1 MNLELL
7 QIFLN
12 IVLIFTALYLICIAA
27 FTFGLFNL
35 KERFHSVNKNNLI
48 KVSVLIAARNEE
60 ENIEKLLESLK
71 KQSFPKELFE
81 VIIVNDHSID
91 YTDEIINDFIN
102 KNKELDVKLLKAE
115 KTGKKHA
122 ISQALHS
129 AINELVIVTDADC
142 VLNDLWIESIVGFYQ
157 EEKCKMIL
165 APVLLSPAENLFEK
179 MQVLEHLSLIGST
192 AGSAS
197 IGFPVMCNGANMAYE
212 RKAAL
217 EVEKFRKDFEIP
229 SGDDMFL
236 LEQFVKCYGHN
247 NVKFLLSKSAVVK
260 TKTCKTIKDFFRQ
273 RRRWVSK
280 TKSYTSWKVIV
291 TALIVLFFN
300 LSIISLLVSA
310 FFVPALWS
318 IYILLT
324 LLKFFIDF
332 PLLKNITNF
341 MNQSS
346 LLKWVLPLE
355 IIYPFYVVFTALSG
369 TIFTKLKSENGKWSQ
384 SN

>member
-7 QIFLN
+7 QIFLD

-60 ENIEKLLESLK
+60 KNIEKLLESIK

-91 YTDEIINDFIN
+91 NTDEIINDFIN

-115 KTGKKHA
+115 KKGKKHA

-129 AINELVIVTDADC
+129 AINELIIVTDADC

-217 EVEKFRKDFEIP
+217 EVEKFRKDFDIP

-260 TKTCKTIKDFFRQ
+260 TKTCKTIKDFIRQ

-300 LSIISLLVSA
+300 LSIISLLISA

-332 PLLKNITNF
+332 PLLRNITNF
-341 MNQSS
+341 MNQGS

-369 TIFTKLKSENGKWSQ
+369 TIFTKLKSENGKWTQ

>member
-7 QIFLN
+7 QVFLN

-35 KERFHSVNKNNLI
+35 KERFHNVNKNNLI

-60 ENIEKLLESLK
+60 KNIEKLLESLK

-81 VIIVNDHSID
+81 VIIVNDHSTD
-91 YTDEIINDFIN
+91 NTDEIINDFIN
-102 KNKELDVKLLKAE
+102 NNKELDVKLLKAE

-129 AINELVIVTDADC
+129 AINELIIVTDADC

-217 EVEKFRKDFEIP
+217 EVEKFRKDFDIP

-341 MNQSS
+341 MNQGS

>member
-60 ENIEKLLESLK
+60 KNIEKLLESLK

-91 YTDEIINDFIN
+91 NTDEIINDFIN

-115 KTGKKHA
+115 KKGKKHA
-122 ISQALHS
+122 ISQALHT

-142 VLNDLWIESIVGFYQ
+142 VLNNLWIESIVGFYQ

-217 EVEKFRKDFEIP
+217 EVEKFRKDFDIP

-341 MNQSS
+341 MNQGS

>member
-7 QIFLN
+7 QVFLN

-35 KERFHSVNKNNLI
+35 KERFHSINKNNLV

-60 ENIEKLLESLK
+60 KNIEKLLESLK

-81 VIIVNDHSID
+81 VIIVNDHSTD
-91 YTDEIINDFIN
+91 NTDEIINDFIN

-115 KTGKKHA
+115 KKGKKHA
-122 ISQALHS
+122 ISQALHT

-217 EVEKFRKDFEIP
+217 EVEKFRKDFDIP

-341 MNQSS
+341 MNQGS

-355 IIYPFYVVFTALSG
+355 IIYPFYAVFTALSG

>member
-7 QIFLN
+7 QVFLN

-35 KERFHSVNKNNLI
+35 KERFHSVNKNNLV

-60 ENIEKLLESLK
+60 KNIEKLLESLK

-81 VIIVNDHSID
+81 VIIVNDHSTD
-91 YTDEIINDFIN
+91 NTDEIINDFIN

-115 KTGKKHA
+115 KKGKKHA

-129 AINELVIVTDADC
+129 AINELIIVTDADC

-217 EVEKFRKDFEIP
+217 EVEKFRKDFDIP

-260 TKTCKTIKDFFRQ
+260 TKTCKTIKDFIRQ

-341 MNQSS
+341 MNQGS

>member
-1 MNLELL
+1 MNFELL
-7 QIFLN
+7 QILLN
-12 IVLIFTALYLICIAA
+12 IVLVITALYLICIAA

-35 KERFHSVNKNNLI
+35 KEIFCNFNKKNII
-48 KVSVLIAARNEE
+48 KASVLIAARNEE
-60 ENIEKLLESLK
+60 KNIKKLLESIYN
-71 KQSFPKELFE
+71 QSFPKELFE
-81 VIIVNDHSID
+81 VIIVDDHS
-91 YTDEIINDFIN
+91 TDNTKNIINNFIN
-102 KNKELDVKLLKAE
+102 ENKELDIKLLEAE
-115 KTGKKHA
+115 NVGKKLA
-122 ISQALHS
+122 ISQALHT
-129 AINELVIVTDADC
+129 AINELIIVTDADC
-142 VLNDLWIESIVGFYQ
+142 VLNNLWIESIVGFYQ
-157 EEKCKMIL
+157 EKKCKMIL

-217 EVEKFRKDFEIP
+217 EVEKYRKDFNIP

-236 LEQFVKCYGHN
+236 LEQFVKNYGHE
-247 NVKFLLSKSAVVK
+247 NVKFLLSKSAIVK
-260 TKTCKTIKDFFRQ
+260 TKTCKTLKEFFRQ

-280 TKSYTSWKVIV
+280 TKSYTSWKVIL

-300 LSIISLLVSA
+300 LSIISLFVSA
-310 FFVPALWS
+310 FFIPALWS

-346 LLKWVLPLE
+346 LLKWTLPLE
-355 IIYPFYVVFTALSG
+355 FIYPFYVVFTALSG
-369 TIFTKLKSENGKWSQ
+369 TIFTKLKSENGKWKQ

>member
-60 ENIEKLLESLK
+60 KNIEKLLESLK

-81 VIIVNDHSID
+81 VIIVNDHSTD
-91 YTDEIINDFIN
+91 NTDEIINDFIN
-102 KNKELDVKLLKAE
+102 KNKELDVKLLKSE
-115 KTGKKHA
+115 KKGKKHA

-217 EVEKFRKDFEIP
+217 EVEKFRKDFDIP

-341 MNQSS
+341 MNQGS

>member
-27 FTFGLFNL
+27 FTLGLFNL
-35 KERFHSVNKNNLI
+35 RERFHSVNKNNHV

-60 ENIEKLLESLK
+60 NNIEKLLESLK
-71 KQSFPKELFE
+71 NQSFPKELFE
-81 VIIVNDHSID
+81 VIIVNDHSTD
-91 YTDEIINDFIN
+91 NTDEIINDFIN

-122 ISQALHS
+122 ISQALHT

-212 RKAAL
+212 RNAAL
-217 EVEKFRKDFEIP
+217 EVEKFRKDFDIP

-236 LEQFVKCYGHN
+236 LEQFVKCYGRG

-318 IYILLT
+318 MYILLT
-324 LLKFFIDF
+324 LLKFLIDF

-341 MNQSS
+341 MNQGS
-346 LLKWVLPLE
+346 LLKWVFPLE
-355 IIYPFYVVFTALSG
+355 VIYPFYVVFTALSG